1 MPPLPPFILRSPRL
15 MGHVTIY
22 HLVIRYSP
30 PLALK
35 KKHGSG
41 KLYLTLWLM
50 ATATI
55 DLTLQ
60 NQHENI
66 HRNI

>member
-35 KKHGSG
+35 HGSG